1 MSLVHLPDT
10 RKTVILARDR
20 YNVKE
25 TMLISS
31 CIAIGE
37 RKKKQATT
45 KRKKQTKK
53 NLANYKMEKT
63 FYLKFSRLGKL
74 T

>member
-10 RKTVILARDR
+10 RKTLILARDR

-31 CIAIGE
+31 CIAIG
-37 RKKKQATT
+37 
-45 KRKKQTKK
+45 KRKKTGDNKK
-53 NLANYKMEKT
+53 KETDKEKISK
-63 FYLKFSRLGKL
+63 LQNGKDIL
-74 T
+74 LEI